1 MPYNWLG
8 NREKPGKV
16 ATRERRWSVVGSVAT
31 LYLLGIVGD
40 FLYHLATA
48 FWVGDQRL
56 TWSDAVVGF
65 EASLFWP
72 VDLAIKLL
80 VSG

>member
-8 NREKPGKV
+8 NRGKPGKV
-16 ATRERRWSVVGSVAT
+16 AIRERRWSVVGPVAT
-31 LYLLGIVGD
+31 LYLLGIAGD
-40 FLYHLATA
+40 FLYHLANA
-48 FWVGDQRL
+48 FWVDQRL
-56 TWSDAVVGF
+56 TWSDAVIGF